1 MRDCGASLSF
11 VAKTHCLL
19 TSSASILYLIC
30 FVFSSAFAAALAA
43 PAMSAVILE
52 NVESKNTSDWTNA
65 FGGASVTTSL
75 NTAASF
81 ALKWCG
87 GSKRDGVRQR

>member
-1 MRDCGASLSF
+1 
-11 VAKTHCLL
+11 
-19 TSSASILYLIC
+19 
-30 FVFSSAFAAALAA
+30 
-43 PAMSAVILE
+43 
-52 NVESKNTSDWTNA
+52 
-65 FGGASVTTSL
+65 VTTSL